1 MGRKLNFFFFKAY
14 YYYNY
19 SFLPLSGLYTLFK
32 EEKIIHRDLKPQNIL
47 LNEYDRAFIA
57 DVGISK
63 QFEETS
69 LAKRK
74 GNLTS
79 WGGDK
84 NWMAPEMLQFYATE
98 RNMQSYL
105 SKLDVF
111 SLGLIT
117 LYAID
122 RDGYTKQNG
131 KLNIDPKVLENYLQD
146 VENKGIVTDKEFF
159 PVLRSMLSFDIDSRI
174 SIDKL
179 YHWMVRFLYKNSA
192 I

>member
-1 MGRKLNFFFFKAY
+1 M
-14 YYYNY
+14 
-19 SFLPLSGLYTLFK
+19 YTLFK

-47 LNEYDRAFIA
+47 LNEYDRAFIS
-57 DVGISK
+57 DVGIAK
-63 QFEETS
+63 QFEETL
-69 LAKRK
+69 LANRR